1 MNLNQKLNPAY
12 VNLVKFIC
20 MDARKMDFDDAK
32 FDVILDKGTLDCVL
46 VDNLCFL
53 AHLLVR

>member
-32 FDVILDKGTLDCVL
+32 FDVVLDKGTLDCVL
-46 VDNLCFL
+46 VISSVKID
-53 AHLLVR
+53 R